1 MIKLCSITNLLF
13 INIASIKTFPLP
25 GLFFGVINEGLL
37 YGIVSLGVY
46 ITYKILD
53 FPDMSVDGSFPLG
66 MSITSILLLNS
77 INPYFA
83 LLLSFLC
90 GCIVGVITG
99 VIHVKLGVR
108 DLLSGILVMTAL
120 YSINLR
126 IAGRPNLPISKVTT
140 IFSVEKIN
148 ENLLTFGRE
157 PIKFL
162 ILFLIV
168 IICKLLLD
176 YYLKTKNG
184 YLLRSVGDN
193 ETIVTSLAKDKGN
206 VKIIGLAIANGFV
219 SFAGSIYVQDRR
231 FFDISAGTGTLVIAV
246 ANVIIGM
253 QIIKRFKFLKATTA
267 VIFGS
272 IIYRACISIAIDRGL
287 DPRDLRLITSILLL
301 IILILNIKKKKAVY
315 K

>member
-1 MIKLCSITNLLF
+1 MYIIY
-13 INIASIKTFPLP
+13 NIVVMFFETLIHNMFS
-25 GLFFGVINEGLL
+25 GLFLGIVNEGLL

-66 MSITSILLLNS
+66 MSITAVLLLNGL
-77 INPYFA
+77 NPFLA
-83 LLLSFLC
+83 LCISFLV
-90 GCIVGVITG
+90 GCLVGIITG

-126 IAGRPNLPISKVTT
+126 IAGRPNLPINKVKT
-140 IFSVEKIN
+140 IFSVDVIDPR
-148 ENLLTFGRE
+148 LMSFGRE
-157 PIKFL
+157 FVKFV
-162 ILFLIV
+162 ILLLIV

-193 ETIVTSLAKDKGN
+193 ETLVTSLAKDKGN
-206 VKIIGLAIANGFV
+206 IKIIGLAIANGFV
-219 SFAGSIYVQDRR
+219 AFAGSIFVQDRR

-253 QIIKRFKFLKATTA
+253 QIMKRFKFLKTTTA
-267 VIFGS
+267 VIIGS
-272 IIYRACISIAIDRGL
+272 IVYRACISIAIDRGL

-301 IILILNIKKKKAVY
+301 IILMLNIKNKRAVKK
-315 K
+315 